1 MQRCAKNCPKASRVP
16 ARGVVQRLPT
26 VWRGL
31 ASCLRLG
38 LIGLVCLS
46 VLTTPALAAEK
57 TPRPG
62 GTLKIAWVGEPP
74 TLDIHKSTTTS
85 TRRLAWHMFERLFTF
100 DQQYN
105 LIPEL
110 AEGYDIAPDGKTYT
124 VRIRQGV
131 LFHNG
136 KELTS
141 DDVVASLKRWMDNDP
156 IAKNYLLPDLDT
168 LQATGP
174 YSLAIRLKE
183 QNGAVIDFLASIAQ
197 GPVIYPKE
205 VVEAAGKDQIKS
217 FIGTG
222 PYQFVEY
229 LPDRH
234 IRLKR
239 FDKYSARSE
248 PPNGY
253 GGKRVAYVDELIF
266 YPVADVA
273 VRAAGVEAGD
283 FDVAIEV
290 SADEY
295 DRFANHP
302 LVDPVIAGPAAYV
315 VFVPNKKSPLMG
327 QKKIRQALLAA
338 IDVEPLMQVAFG
350 NARFYRLDCSI
361 LMRETTW
368 WSQSGC
374 ELYNQKNTQKAAQL
388 LQEAGYDGTPVRW
401 ITTQV
406 YAQMYKTSVAVKPQ
420 LEKAG
425 LKVDLQVL
433 DWAALSK
440 KRYEADFYD
449 VFVTYFTYRPSPV
462 LFYTV
467 LAKTWAGFW
476 DNPEKDRLIVDMLRT
491 TDTKQQMAL
500 WDELQKLI
508 YDDVP
513 FVRTGDFFDLNLK
526 RKRVQNLSAMPE
538 TFFWNVWIDK

>member
-1 MQRCAKNCPKASRVP
+1 MGP
-16 ARGVVQRLPT
+16 
-26 VWRGL
+26 
-31 ASCLRLG
+31 CLRLG
-38 LIGLVCLS
+38 LVSLVCLG
-46 VLTTPALAAEK
+46 VLIAPAVAAEK
-57 TPRPG
+57 TPKAG

-131 LFHNG
+131 RFHNG
-136 KELTS
+136 KELTTE
-141 DDVVASLKRWMDNDP
+141 DVVASLKRWMDNDP

-174 YSLAIRLKE
+174 YSFEIRLKE

-205 VVEAAGKDQIKS
+205 VVEEAGKDQIKR

-239 FDKYSARSE
+239 FDKYSARTE
-248 PPNGY
+248 PANGY

-302 LVDPVIAGPAAYV
+302 VVDPVIAGPAAYV
-315 VFVPNKKSPLMG
+315 VFVPNKKSPIMG

-350 NARFYRLDCSI
+350 NPRFYRLDCSI
-361 LMRETTW
+361 LMKETTW

-374 ELYNQKNTQKAAQL
+374 ELYNQKNTQKATQL
-388 LQEAGYDGTPVRW
+388 LQEAGYDGAPVRW

-440 KRYEADFYD
+440 KRFEADFYD

-462 LFYTV
+462 LFYTA

-476 DNPEKDRLIVDMLRT
+476 DNPEKDRLIIDMLRT

-500 WDELQKLI
+500 WNELQKLI

-526 RKRVQNLSAMPE
+526 RKRVQNVSAMPE

>member
-1 MQRCAKNCPKASRVP
+1 MQRGSRNCQKASSVHAGGLVKCLP
-16 ARGVVQRLPT
+16 A
-26 VWRGL
+26 VWRGI
-31 ASCLRLG
+31 APCLLLG
-38 LIGLVCLS
+38 LVGLVCLG
-46 VLTTPALAAEK
+46 VLIAPAVAAEK
-57 TPRPG
+57 TPKAG

-131 LFHNG
+131 RFHNG
-136 KELTS
+136 KELTTE
-141 DDVVASLKRWMDNDP
+141 DVVASLKRWMDNDP

-174 YSLAIRLKE
+174 YSFDIRLKA

-205 VVEAAGKDQIKS
+205 VVEEAGKDQIKR

-234 IRLKR
+234 IRLQR

-248 PPNGY
+248 PSNGY

-273 VRAAGVEAGD
+273 VRAAGIEAGD

-338 IDVEPLMQVAFG
+338 LDVEPMMKVAFG
-350 NARFYRLDCSI
+350 NPRFYRLDCSI
-361 LMRETTW
+361 LMKETTW

-374 ELYNQKNTQKAAQL
+374 ELYNQKNTQKASQL
-388 LQEAGYDGTPVRW
+388 LQEAGYDGTPLRW

-406 YAQMYKTSVAVKPQ
+406 YAQMYKTSVVAKAQ

-500 WDELQKLI
+500 WSELQQLI

-526 RKRVQNLSAMPE
+526 RKRVQNVSTMSE